1 MERHVRRISG
11 EEKRLQELMEGTHKQ
26 KGPTH
31 RALSMSEGP
40 MITDGKSIEAWGRK
54 SFEHSVKVE
63 LAVLKKRLLRIKAKK
78 LRKKLKK
85 KYGTEFAKG
94 KEPPEGPRD

>member
-1 MERHVRRISG
+1 MERHVRKISG
-11 EEKRLQELMEGTHKQ
+11 EEKLMEQLREGTHKH
-26 KGPTH
+26 KSSH
-31 RALSMSEGP
+31 RPLSMSEGP

-63 LAVLKKRLLRIKAKK
+63 LAALKKRLVRIKARK

-85 KYGTEFAKG
+85 KYGSEFAKG

>member
-1 MERHVRRISG
+1 MERHIRKVSG
-11 EEKRLQELMEGTHKQ
+11 EEMRLKELVEGTHKQ
-26 KGPTH
+26 KSSH
-31 RALSMSEGP
+31 RAPSMSEGP

-63 LAVLKKRLLRIKAKK
+63 IAALKKRLFAIKQKK
-78 LRKKLKK
+78 LKKKLKK
-85 KYGTEFAKG
+85 KYGTEFAPN

>member
-1 MERHVRRISG
+1 MERHVRKISG
-11 EEKRLQELMEGTHKQ
+11 EEKRLQELMEGTHKH
-26 KGPTH
+26 KGPSH
-31 RALSMSEGP
+31 RPLSMSEGP

-54 SFEHSVKVE
+54 SFEHSVKIE
-63 LAVLKKRLLRIKAKK
+63 LAALKKRLLHLRARRAK
-78 LRKKLKK
+78 KKLKK